1 MKAIGMT
8 ESYLAN
14 DKVHYGKR
22 TKRNN
27 GTEMP
32 RLFAFR
38 VIGLV
43 GPAKSVRNK
52 RIPS

>member
-38 VIGLV
+38 FIGLV
-43 GPAKSVRNK
+43 GPATRVRNK
-52 RIPS
+52 RIPR